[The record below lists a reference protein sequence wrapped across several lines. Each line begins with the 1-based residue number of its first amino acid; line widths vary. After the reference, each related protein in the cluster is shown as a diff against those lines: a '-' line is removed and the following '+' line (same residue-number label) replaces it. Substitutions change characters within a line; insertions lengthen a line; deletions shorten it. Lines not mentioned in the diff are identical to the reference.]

1 MNNLGYDF
9 DNTVWEMFA
18 IIQWFSDTA
27 KQNVAKFMLAYFF
40 FFLFFLFLSIVNF
53 LRSHLYNFDTGVQFI
68 TEEITRTIVNDRL
81 SAQGSIK

>member
-40 FFLFFLFLSIVNF
+40 FFLIFLIPVNSKF
-53 LRSHLYNFDTGVQFI
+53 SEVPLV
-68 TEEITRTIVNDRL
+68 
-81 SAQGSIK
+81 

>member
-27 KQNVAKFMLAYFF
+27 KQNVANFMLAYFF
-40 FFLFFLFLSIVNF
+40 FF
-53 LRSHLYNFDTGVQFI
+53 
-68 TEEITRTIVNDRL
+68 
-81 SAQGSIK
+81 